1 MRLSLA
7 ATLLLFITEQAN
19 LAQGLSQLLPK
30 PIIDISHAYRK
41 QGYVEE
47 KVRRDARI
55 ILNHAL
61 NHQRNVIP
69 SPTDADVAADVVS
82 PPSKSA
88 GSDQTSTW
96 DKDTEAA
103 CREALLK
110 ANNGPSNPSGM
121 VACYNIRSFNSSDG
135 TFQSDLRLYRTSAPT
150 GDWASLNSGSMS
162 VKLLCSG
169 ASLSMRRSSHRK
181 RDDEMLSWPPVRR
194 ATRQAVT
201 RRRSTPASP
210 QMLQDLTFD
219 GKVHDDEMGK
229 MKNMSV
235 LFHPLCSFGHH
246 DCLLT
251 SAVYSTSARGLL
263 MPTITLSGTTTDDKP
278 VNTEVSSR
286 DASFVQGAFADDQTK
301 ASSSSSG
308 PNPSGTVTRFVLPG
322 KTLAI
327 FPVGFVITGVWA
339 LLFVAV
345 VGAGTVDR
353 IRFREAYRRR
363 VKREMSVGLRM
374 I

>member
-1 MRLSLA
+1 MRLLLA
-7 ATLLLFITEQAN
+7 TTLLLFITEQAN
-19 LAQGLSQLLPK
+19 LVQGLSYLSPK
-30 PIIDISHAYRK
+30 PIIDISHAYRQ

-47 KVRRDARI
+47 KIRRDARI

-61 NHQRNVIP
+61 NHQRDIIP
-69 SPTDADVAADVVS
+69 SPTEADVAVDVVS

-88 GSDQTSTW
+88 ESDQSSTW

-103 CREALLK
+103 CREALSK
-110 ANNGPSNPSGM
+110 TKNSPSNPSGM
-121 VACYNIRSFNSSDG
+121 VACYNIRSFNNTTG

-150 GDWASLNSGSMS
+150 GDWASLNSRSMS
-162 VKLLCSG
+162 IKLSCSG
-169 ASLSMRRSSHRK
+169 ASISMRQSSHRK
-181 RDDEMLSWPPVRR
+181 RDEMLSWPPVRR

-201 RRRSTPASP
+201 LRRSTPASP

-219 GKVHDDEMGK
+219 GKVHDEMGNI
-229 MKNMSV
+229 KNI
-235 LFHPLCSFGHH
+235 
-246 DCLLT
+246 
-251 SAVYSTSARGLL
+251 AVNSTSARSLL
-263 MPTITLSGTTTDDKP
+263 MPTITLSGTTTNDKT
-278 VNTEVSSR
+278 VNTQVSSG
-286 DASFVQGAFADDQTK
+286 DASFINGAFAHDQTK

-308 PNPSGTVTRFVLPG
+308 PSPSGTLTPTGPFVLPG

-363 VKREMSVGLRM
+363 VKREKTVGLRM